1 MDAIAPVTA
10 ALLVPVLVGF
20 ALEVPAD
27 AIDRIA
33 SPFVG
38 QARAAVVTRK
48 TEDDGPRRAV
58 RTSVAPQRHHAGIVT
73 APRGRRPA
81 AAAAPTPSVPRARR
95 ILPLDEWASAPRSAP
110 PRADEPPATA
120 AVRRP
125 RRAPLP
131 GDEEVPVQPDHGPAP
146 AADEPAGGSAPRTTP
161 PAPDTGAGRAD
172 GGASPGPA
180 APDAGGG
187 AADPGAGD
195 GAEPVAGDGGG
206 EGDPGVTPSAEPPP
220 ADGPGNSENA
230 PGHSGGG
237 PGNSENAPGQA
248 KKDKGGA

>member
-1 MDAIAPVTA
+1 VDAIAPVTA

-33 SPFVG
+33 SPFIG
-38 QARAAVVTRK
+38 QASAAVVTRK
-48 TEDDGPRRAV
+48 THDDDLRRAV
-58 RTSVAPQRHHAGIVT
+58 RTSMAPQLYPAGIVT
-73 APRGRRPA
+73 APRKRLPA
-81 AAAAPTPSVPRARR
+81 AVAAPTSSVPRARR
-95 ILPLDEWASAPRSAP
+95 ILPLDEWASGPTSAP
-110 PRADEPPATA
+110 PRADEPAPTT

-131 GDEEVPVQPDHGPAP
+131 DDEEVPVQPDRGSVPAT
-146 AADEPAGGSAPRTTP
+146 DEPVGGTAPRTTP
-161 PAPDTGAGRAD
+161 PAPDTGTGRAD

-180 APDAGGG
+180 APDGGGGAGGG
-187 AADPGAGD
+187 EEPIAGD
-195 GAEPVAGDGGG
+195 GG
-206 EGDPGVTPSAEPPP
+206 EGDPGVTPPAEPPP

-230 PGHSGGG
+230 PGHVEGG

-248 KKDKGGA
+248 KKDKEGA

>member
-1 MDAIAPVTA
+1 MTA

-33 SPFVG
+33 SPFIG
-38 QARAAVVTRK
+38 QASAAVVTRK
-48 TEDDGPRRAV
+48 TEDDVGLRRAV
-58 RTSVAPQRHHAGIVT
+58 RTSMAPQLYPAGIVS
-73 APRGRRPA
+73 APPRRLPA
-81 AAAAPTPSVPRARR
+81 AVAAPTSSVRRARR
-95 ILPLDEWASAPRSAP
+95 ILPLDDVAGAPASAP
-110 PRADEPPATA
+110 PRADEPAPTTV
-120 AVRRP
+120 VRRP

-131 GDEEVPVQPDHGPAP
+131 GDEDVPVQPGHGSTAG
-146 AADEPAGGSAPRTTP
+146 ADESPGGTAPRTTP
-161 PAPDTGAGRAD
+161 PAPDPGADRAD

-187 AADPGAGD
+187 AGEAGGD
-195 GAEPVAGDGGG
+195 GEPVAGDGGG
-206 EGDPGVTPSAEPPP
+206 EGDPGVTPTTESPP

-230 PGHSGGG
+230 PGHVRGG

-248 KKDKGGA
+248 KKDEGGA

>member
-1 MDAIAPVTA
+1 VTA

-48 TEDDGPRRAV
+48 TEDDGLRRAV
-58 RTSVAPQRHHAGIVT
+58 RTSVAPQLYRAGIVPAT
-73 APRGRRPA
+73 PRRRPA
-81 AAAAPTPSVPRARR
+81 AMAAPTSSVPRARR
-95 ILPLDEWASAPRSAP
+95 ILPLDDWANAPTSAP
-110 PRADEPPATA
+110 PRADEPSPTT

-131 GDEEVPVQPDHGPAP
+131 GDEDVPVQPDHGAAP
-146 AADEPAGGSAPRTTP
+146 AADEPAGGTAPRTTP

-172 GGASPGPA
+172 GGGSAGPA

-187 AADPGAGD
+187 G
-195 GAEPVAGDGGG
+195 EPVAGDGGS
-206 EGDPGVTPSAEPPP
+206 EGSPGVTPPDEPPT
-220 ADGPGNSENA
+220 DGPGNSENA
-230 PGHSGGG
+230 PGHVEDG